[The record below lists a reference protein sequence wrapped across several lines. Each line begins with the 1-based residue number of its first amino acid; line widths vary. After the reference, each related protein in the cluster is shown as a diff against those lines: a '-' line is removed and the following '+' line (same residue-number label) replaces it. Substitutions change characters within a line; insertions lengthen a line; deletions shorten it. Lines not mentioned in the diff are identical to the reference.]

1 MMSGTEKQ
9 FSLTRAAL
17 STGGR
22 AKSKFLSVSV
32 ENSKTF
38 PIDGRA
44 LVGQDGTTMNES
56 QKQFS
61 FTRGALS
68 TCERRKSNYLIQERI
83 AS

>member
-1 MMSGTEKQ
+1 MNESEKQ
-9 FSLTRAAL
+9 FSFTRAAS

-22 AKSKFLSVSV
+22 ARKQIPISSV
-32 ENSKTF
+32 ENSKNF
-38 PIDGRA
+38 PIDDRA

-68 TCERRKSNYLIQERI
+68 TCERRKSNFLIQERI